1 MLIKSSRIFV
11 FMLLMC
17 FIASISGVFG
27 IWIFSEEPPQPQEE
41 SFGPSLSE
49 FTWQPEEILPSDKIG
64 ENYLVLFE
72 SILNNMKGG
81 LNSSKGT
88 LENAVL
94 AHKLVHSSDKVE
106 GGNLKHLFTTEES
119 KDLDFL
125 VEYVSDNEFNAYM
138 YETYDTI
145 NGLIDTT
152 KIMVYKTIFKQENG
166 QWFGEES
173 QLGYATLRYY
183 KETNKI
189 AILPSEWIKGNLP
202 TQSLN

>member
-1 MLIKSSRIFV
+1 MLIKTSRIFM
-11 FMLLMC
+11 FMLLIC

-27 IWIFSEEPPQPQEE
+27 IWIFMEEPAEPQKE

-64 ENYLVLFE
+64 ENYLILFE
-72 SILNNMKGG
+72 SILNNNKGG

-94 AHKLVHSSDKVE
+94 VNKLVHSSDNVQ

-119 KDLDFL
+119 KDLDFII
-125 VEYVSDNEFNAYM
+125 EYVNNNEFNAYM
-138 YETYDTI
+138 YETYDTV
-145 NGLIDTT
+145 NGLVDVT
-152 KIMVYKTIFKQENG
+152 KITVYKTIYKKENG
-166 QWFGEES
+166 EWYGDES
-173 QLGYATLRYY
+173 QLGYAILRYY

-189 AILPSEWIKGNLP
+189 AILPNEWVKGNLP
-202 TQSLN
+202 N